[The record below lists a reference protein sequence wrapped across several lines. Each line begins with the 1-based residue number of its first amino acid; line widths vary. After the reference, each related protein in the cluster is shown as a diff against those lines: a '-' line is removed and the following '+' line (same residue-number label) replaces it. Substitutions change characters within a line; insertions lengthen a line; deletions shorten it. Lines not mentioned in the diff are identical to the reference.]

1 MLHAEAPTQWPV
13 GKKGTILYILTL
25 FLLLCFSHLFHLVSI
40 SSFIA
45 YLSFYHNLQ
54 QFGEVVVQFS
64 VCVSVSVCTPNFQC
78 LQIDPYG
85 W

>member
-1 MLHAEAPTQWPV
+1 M

-25 FLLLCFSHLFHLVSI
+25 FLLLCFSHLFHLVFI

-54 QFGEVVVQFS
+54 QFGEAGLSLLVVVRFS